1 MSVFSRSLA
10 GFQQRLRRLTLI
22 EWLVRITIVSI
33 LAALLLPPVQWVS
46 DGYLRISVRVF
57 VFDAKAA
64 KPLSQ
69 AHVKL
74 FRAPPLTDAK
84 LLSEFPERY
93 DPDQPERLYGVV
105 EGVTGA
111 DGIEVIEYEFS
122 VSASHR
128 NPVSQAHTSWAWVAV
143 QAKGYGSIIV
153 PLSYESLPTAEL
165 KRQGELPVTVG
176 LLPTESDER

>member
-1 MSVFSRSLA
+1 MSVLSRSLA
-10 GFQQRLRRLTLI
+10 GFQKRLRRLTLI
-22 EWLVRITIVSI
+22 EWLMIVTILAI

-46 DGYLRISVRVF
+46 DGDIRIPVRVF

-69 AHVKL
+69 AHVII

-93 DPDQPERLYGVV
+93 DPAQPERLYGVF
-105 EGVTGA
+105 EGATGA
-111 DGIEVIEYEFS
+111 DGMAVIESTFS

-128 NPVSQAHTSWAWVAV
+128 NPVPQAHTSWAWVAV
-143 QAKGYGSIIV
+143 QAKGYGSVVV
-153 PLSYESLPTAEL
+153 PVSYESQPTAEL
-165 KRQGELPVTVG
+165 RKRGELPVTVG
-176 LLPTESDER
+176 LLPTE